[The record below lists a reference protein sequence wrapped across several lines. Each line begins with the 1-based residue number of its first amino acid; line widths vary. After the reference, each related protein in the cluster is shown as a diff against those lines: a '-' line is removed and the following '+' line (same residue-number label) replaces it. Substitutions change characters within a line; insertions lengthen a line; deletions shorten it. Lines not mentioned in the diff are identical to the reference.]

1 MESLTAMIGRARANG
16 IAIVTV
22 LAMLIAPFCGS
33 NCVGLPGCGAS
44 GGIVR
49 SGVEDCHHAVSSSSG
64 SETSL
69 FSVSEKACNRQEL
82 PTAILSAPEKS
93 PSLHETPTFVLHL
106 QVAKPLI
113 PGGSDHSGHGARWGG
128 TGDPPRAEL
137 LEITATILRI

>member
-49 SGVEDCHHAVSSSSG
+49 SGVEDCHHAGSGSSG

-69 FSVSEKACNRQEL
+69 FSVSETACNRQEI
-82 PTAILSAPEKS
+82 PTAVLSAPEKP

-137 LEITATILRI
+137 

>member
-82 PTAILSAPEKS
+82 PTAILSGSEKS
-93 PSLHETPTFVLHL
+93 PSLHETPTFVLPL
-106 QVAKPLI
+106 QVAKTII
-113 PGGSDHSGHGARWGG
+113 PAGVDNSGHGARWGG
-128 TGDPPRAEL
+128 TGDPPRAKLFEM
-137 LEITATILRI
+137 TGTILRI